1 MIIRHPEKVNKPIN
15 PIKKKP
21 SWIRSKLTNS
31 QEFFLTKNIV
41 NQYKLKTV
49 CQEANCPNITE
60 CWSKRHAT
68 FLIMGDTCTRA
79 CAFCDVITGKPKALD
94 PLEPLKISLA
104 INKLNLKHAVIT
116 SVDRDDLSDGGAFIF
131 KQCINLIHKNSP
143 GCKVEVLIPD
153 FQGDWDDLKTVMDAG
168 PETLNHNIETV
179 ERVFRSVRA
188 KGDYRLSL
196 DLLLKAKELNS
207 YSVTKSGLM
216 VGLGETW
223 DEIINTLKD
232 LRVSDCDLLTIGQYI
247 KPTSKH
253 ADVIKWYTP
262 EEFIELRSIA
272 MDLGFKGTVSGPLV
286 RSSYKADEQYYQ
298 AKRLIPIS

>member
-1 MIIRHPEKVNKPIN
+1 MTTSRRLPHWLKAKMPGGKNYIEVKNLINK
-15 PIKKKP
+15 
-21 SWIRSKLTNS
+21 NS
-31 QEFFLTKNIV
+31 LN
-41 NQYKLKTV
+41 TV
-49 CQEANCPNITE
+49 CVEAKCPNIGE
-60 CWSKRHAT
+60 CWDNRTAT
-68 FLIMGDTCTRA
+68 FMILGDICTRA
-79 CAFCDVITGKPKALD
+79 CRYCSVKSGKPIGLD
-94 PLEPLKISLA
+94 IKEPLRISDA
-104 INKLNLKHAVIT
+104 VKKLNLKYAVLT

-153 FQGDWDDLKTVMDAG
+153 FQGDWDDLKTVMDSG

-223 DEIINTLKD
+223 NEIINTLID
-232 LRVSDCDLLTIGQYI
+232 LRASDCDLLTIGQYI
-247 KPTSKH
+247 KPTPKH

-272 MDLGFKGTVSGPLV
+272 MDLGFKGAVSGPLV

>member
-1 MIIRHPEKVNKPIN
+1 MTTSRRLPEWLKAKMPGSKNYIEVKNLINK
-15 PIKKKP
+15 
-21 SWIRSKLTNS
+21 NS
-31 QEFFLTKNIV
+31 LN
-41 NQYKLKTV
+41 TV
-49 CQEANCPNITE
+49 CADAKCPNIGE
-60 CWSKRHAT
+60 CWDNRTAT
-68 FLIMGDTCTRA
+68 FMILGDICTRA
-79 CAFCDVITGKPKALD
+79 CRYCAVKSGKPIGLD
-94 PLEPLKISLA
+94 IKEPLRVSDAVK
-104 INKLNLKHAVIT
+104 KLDLKYAVLT
-116 SVDRDDLSDGGAFIF
+116 SVDRDDLPDGGSFIF

-153 FQGDWDDLKTVMDAG
+153 FQGDWNDLKTVMDAN

-179 ERVFRSVRA
+179 ERVFKSVRA

-196 DLLLKAKELNS
+196 NLLLKAKELNS

-232 LRVSDCDLLTIGQYI
+232 LRAADCDLLTIGQYI
-247 KPTSKH
+247 KPTPKH

-272 MDLGFKGTVSGPLV
+272 MDLGFKGAVSGPLV

-298 AKRLIPIS
+298 AKGLIPIS

>member
-1 MIIRHPEKVNKPIN
+1 MTTARRLPPWLKAKMPGSKNYIEVKNLIN
-15 PIKKKP
+15 N
-21 SWIRSKLTNS
+21 NS
-31 QEFFLTKNIV
+31 LN
-41 NQYKLKTV
+41 TV
-49 CQEANCPNITE
+49 CADAKCPNIGE
-60 CWSKRHAT
+60 CWDNRTAT
-68 FLIMGDTCTRA
+68 FMILGDICTRA
-79 CAFCDVITGKPKALD
+79 CRYCAVKSGKPIGLD
-94 PLEPLKISLA
+94 IKEPLRVSDAVK
-104 INKLNLKHAVIT
+104 KLGLKYAVLT

-153 FQGDWDDLKTVMDAG
+153 FQGDWDDLKTVMDAD

-179 ERVFRSVRA
+179 ERVFKSVRA

-232 LRVSDCDLLTIGQYI
+232 LRTSDCDLLTIGQYI
-247 KPTSKH
+247 KPTPKH
-253 ADVIKWYTP
+253 VDVIKWYTP

-272 MDLGFKGTVSGPLV
+272 MDLGFKGAVSGPLV

-298 AKRLIPIS
+298 AKGLIPIS

>member
-1 MIIRHPEKVNKPIN
+1 MTTARRLPPWLKAKMPGSKNYIEVKNLIN
-15 PIKKKP
+15 N
-21 SWIRSKLTNS
+21 NS
-31 QEFFLTKNIV
+31 LN
-41 NQYKLKTV
+41 TV
-49 CQEANCPNITE
+49 CADAKCPNIGE
-60 CWSKRHAT
+60 CWDNRTAT
-68 FLIMGDTCTRA
+68 FMILGDICTRA
-79 CAFCDVITGKPKALD
+79 CRYCAVKSGKPIGLD
-94 PLEPLKISLA
+94 IKEPLRVSDAVK
-104 INKLNLKHAVIT
+104 KLGLKYAVLT
-116 SVDRDDLSDGGAFIF
+116 SVDRDDLADGGAFIF
-131 KQCINLIHKNSP
+131 KQCINLIHKNSL

-153 FQGDWDDLKTVMDAG
+153 FQGDWDDLKTVMDAD

-179 ERVFRSVRA
+179 ERVFKSVRA

-232 LRVSDCDLLTIGQYI
+232 LRTSDCDLLTIGQYI
-247 KPTSKH
+247 KPTPKH
-253 ADVIKWYTP
+253 VDVIKWYTP

-272 MDLGFKGTVSGPLV
+272 MDLGFKGAVSGPLV

-298 AKRLIPIS
+298 AKRLIPII

>member
-1 MIIRHPEKVNKPIN
+1 MTTARRLPPWLKAKMPGSKNYIEVKNLIN
-15 PIKKKP
+15 N
-21 SWIRSKLTNS
+21 NS
-31 QEFFLTKNIV
+31 LN
-41 NQYKLKTV
+41 TV
-49 CQEANCPNITE
+49 CADAKCPNIGE
-60 CWSKRHAT
+60 CWDNRTAT
-68 FLIMGDTCTRA
+68 FMILGDICTRA
-79 CAFCDVITGKPKALD
+79 CRYCAVKSGKPIGLD
-94 PLEPLKISLA
+94 IKEPLRVSDAVK
-104 INKLNLKHAVIT
+104 KLGLKYAVLT

-153 FQGDWDDLKTVMDAG
+153 FQGDWDDLKTVMDAD

-179 ERVFRSVRA
+179 QRVFKSVRA

-232 LRVSDCDLLTIGQYI
+232 LRTSDCDLLTIGQYI
-247 KPTSKH
+247 KPTPKH
-253 ADVIKWYTP
+253 VDVIKWYTP

-272 MDLGFKGTVSGPLV
+272 MDLGFKGAVSGPLV

-298 AKRLIPIS
+298 AKGLIPIS

>member
-1 MIIRHPEKVNKPIN
+1 MTTSRRLPHWLKAKMPGGKNYIEVKNLINK
-15 PIKKKP
+15 
-21 SWIRSKLTNS
+21 NS
-31 QEFFLTKNIV
+31 LN
-41 NQYKLKTV
+41 TV
-49 CQEANCPNITE
+49 CVEAKCPNIGE
-60 CWSKRHAT
+60 CWDNRTAT
-68 FLIMGDTCTRA
+68 FMILVDICTRA
-79 CAFCDVITGKPKALD
+79 CRYCAVKSGKPIGLD
-94 PLEPLKISLA
+94 IKEPLRVSDAVK
-104 INKLNLKHAVIT
+104 KLNLKYAVLT

>member
-1 MIIRHPEKVNKPIN
+1 MTTSRRLPHWLKAKMPGGKIYIEVKNLINK
-15 PIKKKP
+15 
-21 SWIRSKLTNS
+21 NS
-31 QEFFLTKNIV
+31 LN
-41 NQYKLKTV
+41 TV
-49 CQEANCPNITE
+49 CVEAKCPNIGE
-60 CWSKRHAT
+60 CWDNRTAT
-68 FLIMGDTCTRA
+68 FMILGDICTRA
-79 CAFCDVITGKPKALD
+79 CRYCSVKSGKPIGLD
-94 PLEPLKISLA
+94 IKEPLRVSDAVK
-104 INKLNLKHAVIT
+104 KLNLKYAVLT

-196 DLLLKAKELNS
+196 DLLLKTKELNS

-216 VGLGETW
+216 VGLGENW
-223 DEIINTLKD
+223 DEIINTLID
-232 LRVSDCDLLTIGQYI
+232 LRASDCDLLTIGQYI
-247 KPTSKH
+247 KPTPKH
-253 ADVIKWYTP
+253 TDVIKWYTP

-272 MDLGFKGTVSGPLV
+272 MDLGFKGAVSGPLV

>member
-1 MIIRHPEKVNKPIN
+1 MTTSRRLPHWLKAKMPGGKNYIEVKNLINK
-15 PIKKKP
+15 
-21 SWIRSKLTNS
+21 NS
-31 QEFFLTKNIV
+31 LN
-41 NQYKLKTV
+41 TV
-49 CQEANCPNITE
+49 CVEAKCPNIGE
-60 CWSKRHAT
+60 CWDNRTAT
-68 FLIMGDTCTRA
+68 FMILGDICTRA
-79 CAFCDVITGKPKALD
+79 CRYCSVKSGKPIGLD
-94 PLEPLKISLA
+94 IKEPLRVSDAVK
-104 INKLNLKHAVIT
+104 KLNLKYAVLT

-196 DLLLKAKELNS
+196 DLLLKTKELNS

-216 VGLGETW
+216 VGLGENW
-223 DEIINTLKD
+223 DEIINTFID
-232 LRVSDCDLLTIGQYI
+232 LRASDCDLLTIGQYI
-247 KPTSKH
+247 KPTPKH

-272 MDLGFKGTVSGPLV
+272 MDLGFKGAVSGHLV

>member
-1 MIIRHPEKVNKPIN
+1 MTTARRLPPWLKAKMPGSKNYIEVKNLIN
-15 PIKKKP
+15 N
-21 SWIRSKLTNS
+21 NS
-31 QEFFLTKNIV
+31 LN
-41 NQYKLKTV
+41 TV
-49 CQEANCPNITE
+49 CADAKCPNIGE
-60 CWSKRHAT
+60 CWDNRTAT
-68 FLIMGDTCTRA
+68 FMILGDICTRA
-79 CAFCDVITGKPKALD
+79 CRYCAVKSGKPIGLD
-94 PLEPLKISLA
+94 IKEPLRVSDAVK
-104 INKLNLKHAVIT
+104 KLGLKYAVLT
-116 SVDRDDLSDGGAFIF
+116 SVDRDDLADGGAFIF

-153 FQGDWDDLKTVMDAG
+153 FQGDWDDLKTVMDAD

-179 ERVFRSVRA
+179 ERVFKSVRA

-232 LRVSDCDLLTIGQYI
+232 LRTSDCDLLTIGQYI
-247 KPTSKH
+247 KPTPKH
-253 ADVIKWYTP
+253 VDVIKWYTP

-272 MDLGFKGTVSGPLV
+272 MDLGFKGAVSGPLV

-298 AKRLIPIS
+298 AKGLIPIS

>member
-1 MIIRHPEKVNKPIN
+1 MTTSRRLPHWLKAKMPGGKNYIEVKNLINK
-15 PIKKKP
+15 
-21 SWIRSKLTNS
+21 NS
-31 QEFFLTKNIV
+31 LN
-41 NQYKLKTV
+41 TV
-49 CQEANCPNITE
+49 CVEAKCPNIGE
-60 CWSKRHAT
+60 CWDNRTAT
-68 FLIMGDTCTRA
+68 FMILGDICTRA
-79 CAFCDVITGKPKALD
+79 CRYCSVKSGKPIGLD
-94 PLEPLKISLA
+94 IKEPLRVSDAVK
-104 INKLNLKHAVIT
+104 KLNLKYAVLT

-196 DLLLKAKELNS
+196 DLLLKTKELNS

-216 VGLGETW
+216 VGLGENW
-223 DEIINTLKD
+223 DEIINTLID
-232 LRVSDCDLLTIGQYI
+232 LRASDCDLLTIGQYI
-247 KPTSKH
+247 KPTPKH
-253 ADVIKWYTP
+253 TDVIKWYTP

-272 MDLGFKGTVSGPLV
+272 MDLGFKGAVSGPLV

-298 AKRLIPIS
+298 AKRLIPII

>member
-1 MIIRHPEKVNKPIN
+1 MTTSRRLPQWLKAKMPGSKNYIEVKNLINK
-15 PIKKKP
+15 
-21 SWIRSKLTNS
+21 NS
-31 QEFFLTKNIV
+31 LN
-41 NQYKLKTV
+41 TV
-49 CQEANCPNITE
+49 CADAKCPNIGE
-60 CWSKRHAT
+60 CWDNRTAT
-68 FLIMGDTCTRA
+68 FMILGDICTRA
-79 CAFCDVITGKPKALD
+79 CRYCAVKSGKPIGLD
-94 PLEPLKISLA
+94 IKEPLRVSDAVK
-104 INKLNLKHAVIT
+104 KLDLKYAVLT
-116 SVDRDDLSDGGAFIF
+116 SVDRDDLSDGGSFIF

-153 FQGDWDDLKTVMDAG
+153 FQGDWNDLKTVMDAN

-179 ERVFRSVRA
+179 ERVFKSVRA

-232 LRVSDCDLLTIGQYI
+232 LRAADCDLLTIGQYI
-247 KPTSKH
+247 KPTPKH

-272 MDLGFKGTVSGPLV
+272 MDLGFKGAVSGPLV

-298 AKRLIPIS
+298 AKGLIPIS

>member
-1 MIIRHPEKVNKPIN
+1 MTTSRRLPQWLKAKMPGSKNYIEVKNLINK
-15 PIKKKP
+15 
-21 SWIRSKLTNS
+21 NS
-31 QEFFLTKNIV
+31 LN
-41 NQYKLKTV
+41 TV
-49 CQEANCPNITE
+49 CADAKCPNIGE
-60 CWSKRHAT
+60 CWDNRTAT
-68 FLIMGDTCTRA
+68 FMILGDICTRA
-79 CAFCDVITGKPKALD
+79 CRYCAVKSGKPIGLD
-94 PLEPLKISLA
+94 IKEPLRVSDAVK
-104 INKLNLKHAVIT
+104 KLDLKYAVLT
-116 SVDRDDLSDGGAFIF
+116 SVDRDDLPDGGSFIF

-153 FQGDWDDLKTVMDAG
+153 FQGDWNDLKTVMDAN

-179 ERVFRSVRA
+179 ERVFKSVRA

-232 LRVSDCDLLTIGQYI
+232 LRAADCDLLTIGQYI
-247 KPTSKH
+247 KPTPKH

-272 MDLGFKGTVSGPLV
+272 MDLEFKGAVSGPLV

-298 AKRLIPIS
+298 AKGLIPIS

>member
-1 MIIRHPEKVNKPIN
+1 MTTARRLPPWLKAKMPGSKNYIEVKNLIN
-15 PIKKKP
+15 N
-21 SWIRSKLTNS
+21 NS
-31 QEFFLTKNIV
+31 LN
-41 NQYKLKTV
+41 TV
-49 CQEANCPNITE
+49 CADAKCPNIGE
-60 CWSKRHAT
+60 CWDNKTAT
-68 FLIMGDTCTRA
+68 FMILGDICTRA
-79 CAFCDVITGKPKALD
+79 CRYCAVKSGKPIGLD
-94 PLEPLKISLA
+94 IKEPLRVSDAVK
-104 INKLNLKHAVIT
+104 KLGLKYAVLT
-116 SVDRDDLSDGGAFIF
+116 SVDRDDLADGGAFIF
-131 KQCINLIHKNSP
+131 KQCINLIHKNSL

-153 FQGDWDDLKTVMDAG
+153 FQGDWDDLKTVMDAD

-179 ERVFRSVRA
+179 ERVFKSVRA

-232 LRVSDCDLLTIGQYI
+232 LRTSDCDLLTIGQYI
-247 KPTSKH
+247 KPTPKH
-253 ADVIKWYTP
+253 VDVIKWYTP

-272 MDLGFKGTVSGPLV
+272 MDLGFKGAVSGPLV

-298 AKRLIPIS
+298 AKGLISIS

>member
-1 MIIRHPEKVNKPIN
+1 MTTSRRLPHWLKAKMPGGKNYIEVKNLINK
-15 PIKKKP
+15 
-21 SWIRSKLTNS
+21 NS
-31 QEFFLTKNIV
+31 LN
-41 NQYKLKTV
+41 TV
-49 CQEANCPNITE
+49 CVEAKCPNIGE
-60 CWSKRHAT
+60 CWDNRTAT
-68 FLIMGDTCTRA
+68 FMILGDICTRA
-79 CAFCDVITGKPKALD
+79 CRYCSVKSGKPIGLD
-94 PLEPLKISLA
+94 IKEPLRVSDAVK
-104 INKLNLKHAVIT
+104 KLNLKYAVLT

-153 FQGDWDDLKTVMDAG
+153 FQGDWDDLKTVMDSG

-223 DEIINTLKD
+223 NEIINTLID
-232 LRVSDCDLLTIGQYI
+232 LRASDCDLLTIGQYI
-247 KPTSKH
+247 KPTPKH

-262 EEFIELRSIA
+262 DEFIELRSIA
-272 MDLGFKGTVSGPLV
+272 MDLGFKGVVSGPLV

>member
-1 MIIRHPEKVNKPIN
+1 MTTSRRLPHWLKAKMPGGKNYIEVKNLINK
-15 PIKKKP
+15 
-21 SWIRSKLTNS
+21 NS
-31 QEFFLTKNIV
+31 LN
-41 NQYKLKTV
+41 TV
-49 CQEANCPNITE
+49 CVEAKCPNIGE
-60 CWSKRHAT
+60 CWDNRTAT
-68 FLIMGDTCTRA
+68 FMILGDICTRA
-79 CAFCDVITGKPKALD
+79 CRYCSVKSGKPIGLD
-94 PLEPLKISLA
+94 IKEPLRVSDAVK
-104 INKLNLKHAVIT
+104 KLNLKYAVLT

-216 VGLGETW
+216 VGLGENW
-223 DEIINTLKD
+223 DEIINTLID
-232 LRVSDCDLLTIGQYI
+232 LRASDCDLLTIGQYI
-247 KPTSKH
+247 KPTPKH

-272 MDLGFKGTVSGPLV
+272 MDLGFKGAVSGPLV

-298 AKRLIPIS
+298 AKRLIPII

>member
-1 MIIRHPEKVNKPIN
+1 MTTSRRL
-15 PIKKKP
+15 P
-21 SWIRSKLTNS
+21 SWLKAKMPGSKNYIEVKNLINKNS
-31 QEFFLTKNIV
+31 LN
-41 NQYKLKTV
+41 TV
-49 CQEANCPNITE
+49 CADAKCPNIGE
-60 CWSKRHAT
+60 CWDNRTAT
-68 FLIMGDTCTRA
+68 FMILGDICTRA
-79 CAFCDVITGKPKALD
+79 CRYCAVKSGKPIGLD
-94 PLEPLKISLA
+94 IKEPLRVSDAVK
-104 INKLNLKHAVIT
+104 KLGLKYAVLT
-116 SVDRDDLSDGGAFIF
+116 SVDRDDLPDGGAFIF

-153 FQGDWDDLKTVMDAG
+153 FQGDWDDLKTVMDSN

-179 ERVFRSVRA
+179 ERVFKSVRA
-188 KGDYRLSL
+188 KGNYRLSL

-232 LRVSDCDLLTIGQYI
+232 LRESDCDLLTIGQYI
-247 KPTSKH
+247 KPTPKH

-272 MDLGFKGTVSGPLV
+272 MDLGFKGAVSGPLV
-286 RSSYKADEQYYQ
+286 RSSYKADEKYYQ
-298 AKRLIPIS
+298 AKGLIPIN

>member
-1 MIIRHPEKVNKPIN
+1 MTTSRRLPHWLKAKMPGGKNYIEVKNLINK
-15 PIKKKP
+15 
-21 SWIRSKLTNS
+21 NS
-31 QEFFLTKNIV
+31 LN
-41 NQYKLKTV
+41 TV
-49 CQEANCPNITE
+49 CVEAKCPNIGE
-60 CWSKRHAT
+60 CWDNRTAT
-68 FLIMGDTCTRA
+68 FMILGDICTRA
-79 CAFCDVITGKPKALD
+79 CRYCSVKSGKPIGLD
-94 PLEPLKISLA
+94 IKEPLRVSDAVK
-104 INKLNLKHAVIT
+104 KLNLKYAVLT

-188 KGDYRLSL
+188 TGDYRLSL
-196 DLLLKAKELNS
+196 DLLLKTKELNS

-216 VGLGETW
+216 VGLGENW
-223 DEIINTLKD
+223 DEIINTLID
-232 LRVSDCDLLTIGQYI
+232 LRASDCDLLTIGQYI
-247 KPTSKH
+247 KPTPKH
-253 ADVIKWYTP
+253 TDVIKWYTP

-272 MDLGFKGTVSGPLV
+272 MDLGFKGAVSGPLV

>member
-1 MIIRHPEKVNKPIN
+1 MTTSRRL
-15 PIKKKP
+15 P
-21 SWIRSKLTNS
+21 SWLKAKMPGSKNYIEVKNLINKNS
-31 QEFFLTKNIV
+31 LN
-41 NQYKLKTV
+41 TV
-49 CQEANCPNITE
+49 CADAKCPNIGE
-60 CWSKRHAT
+60 CWDNRTAT
-68 FLIMGDTCTRA
+68 FMILGDICTRA
-79 CAFCDVITGKPKALD
+79 CRYCAVKSGKPIGLD
-94 PLEPLKISLA
+94 IKEPLRVSDAVK
-104 INKLNLKHAVIT
+104 KLGLKYAVLT
-116 SVDRDDLSDGGAFIF
+116 SVDRDDLPDGGAFIF
-131 KQCINLIHKNSP
+131 KQCIKLIHKKSP

-153 FQGDWDDLKTVMDAG
+153 FQGDWDDLKTVMDSN

-179 ERVFRSVRA
+179 ERVFKSVRA
-188 KGDYRLSL
+188 KGNYRLSL

-232 LRVSDCDLLTIGQYI
+232 LRESDCDLLTIGQYI
-247 KPTSKH
+247 KPTPKH

-272 MDLGFKGTVSGPLV
+272 MDLGFKGAVSGPLV

-298 AKRLIPIS
+298 AKGLIPIN

>member
-1 MIIRHPEKVNKPIN
+1 MTTSRRLPHWLKAKMPGGKNYIEVKNLINK
-15 PIKKKP
+15 
-21 SWIRSKLTNS
+21 NS
-31 QEFFLTKNIV
+31 LN
-41 NQYKLKTV
+41 TV
-49 CQEANCPNITE
+49 CVEAKCPNIGE
-60 CWSKRHAT
+60 CWDNRTAT
-68 FLIMGDTCTRA
+68 FMILGDICTRA
-79 CAFCDVITGKPKALD
+79 CRYCAVKSGKPIGLD
-94 PLEPLKISLA
+94 IKEPLRVSDAVK
-104 INKLNLKHAVIT
+104 KLNLKYAVLT

-247 KPTSKH
+247 KPTPKH

>member
-1 MIIRHPEKVNKPIN
+1 MTTSRRLPQWLKAKMPGSKNYIEVKNLINK
-15 PIKKKP
+15 
-21 SWIRSKLTNS
+21 NS
-31 QEFFLTKNIV
+31 LN
-41 NQYKLKTV
+41 TV
-49 CQEANCPNITE
+49 CADAKCPNIGE
-60 CWSKRHAT
+60 CWDNRTAT
-68 FLIMGDTCTRA
+68 FMILGDICTRA
-79 CAFCDVITGKPKALD
+79 CRYCAVKSGKPIGLD
-94 PLEPLKISLA
+94 IKEPLRVSDAVK
-104 INKLNLKHAVIT
+104 KLDLKYAVLT
-116 SVDRDDLSDGGAFIF
+116 SVDRDDLPDGGSFIF

-153 FQGDWDDLKTVMDAG
+153 FQGDWNDLKTVMDAN

-179 ERVFRSVRA
+179 ERVFKSVRA

-196 DLLLKAKELNS
+196 NLLLKAKELNS

-232 LRVSDCDLLTIGQYI
+232 LRTSDCDLLTIGQYI
-247 KPTSKH
+247 KPTPKH

-272 MDLGFKGTVSGPLV
+272 MDLGFKGAVSGPLV

-298 AKRLIPIS
+298 AKGLIPIS

>member
-1 MIIRHPEKVNKPIN
+1 MTTARRLPPWLKAKMPGSKNYIEVKNLIN
-15 PIKKKP
+15 N
-21 SWIRSKLTNS
+21 NS
-31 QEFFLTKNIV
+31 LN
-41 NQYKLKTV
+41 TV
-49 CQEANCPNITE
+49 CADAKCPNIGE
-60 CWSKRHAT
+60 CWDNRTAT
-68 FLIMGDTCTRA
+68 FMILGDICTRA
-79 CAFCDVITGKPKALD
+79 CRYCAVKSGKPIGLD
-94 PLEPLKISLA
+94 IKEPLRVSDAVK
-104 INKLNLKHAVIT
+104 KLGLKYAVLT
-116 SVDRDDLSDGGAFIF
+116 SVDRDDLADGGAFIF

-153 FQGDWDDLKTVMDAG
+153 FQGDWDDLKTVMDAD

-179 ERVFRSVRA
+179 QRVFKSVRA

-232 LRVSDCDLLTIGQYI
+232 LRTSDCDLLTIGQYI
-247 KPTSKH
+247 KPTPKH
-253 ADVIKWYTP
+253 VDVIKWYTP

-272 MDLGFKGTVSGPLV
+272 MDLGFKGAVSGPLV

-298 AKRLIPIS
+298 AKGLIPIS

>member
-1 MIIRHPEKVNKPIN
+1 M
-15 PIKKKP
+15 
-21 SWIRSKLTNS
+21 
-31 QEFFLTKNIV
+31 
-41 NQYKLKTV
+41 
-49 CQEANCPNITE
+49 
-60 CWSKRHAT
+60 
-68 FLIMGDTCTRA
+68 
-79 CAFCDVITGKPKALD
+79 
-94 PLEPLKISLA
+94 
-104 INKLNLKHAVIT
+104 T
-116 SVDRDDLSDGGAFIF
+116 SVDRDDLPAGGAFIF

-153 FQGDWDDLKTVMDAG
+153 FQGDWDDLKTVMDSN

-179 ERVFRSVRA
+179 ERVFKSVRA
-188 KGDYRLSL
+188 KGNYRLSL

-232 LRVSDCDLLTIGQYI
+232 LRESDCDLLTIGQYI
-247 KPTSKH
+247 KPTPKH

-272 MDLGFKGTVSGPLV
+272 MDLGFKGAVSGPLV

-298 AKRLIPIS
+298 AKGLSPIN

>member
-1 MIIRHPEKVNKPIN
+1 MTTSRRLPHWLKAKMPGGKNYIEVKNLINK
-15 PIKKKP
+15 
-21 SWIRSKLTNS
+21 NS
-31 QEFFLTKNIV
+31 LN
-41 NQYKLKTV
+41 TV
-49 CQEANCPNITE
+49 CVEAKCPNIGE
-60 CWSKRHAT
+60 CWDNRTAT
-68 FLIMGDTCTRA
+68 FMILGDICTRA
-79 CAFCDVITGKPKALD
+79 CRYCAVKSGKPIGLD
-94 PLEPLKISLA
+94 IKEPLRVSDAVK
-104 INKLNLKHAVIT
+104 KLNLKYAVLT

-223 DEIINTLKD
+223 DEILNTLKD

>member
-1 MIIRHPEKVNKPIN
+1 MTTARRLPPWLKAKMPGSKNYIEVKNLIN
-15 PIKKKP
+15 N
-21 SWIRSKLTNS
+21 NS
-31 QEFFLTKNIV
+31 LN
-41 NQYKLKTV
+41 TV
-49 CQEANCPNITE
+49 CADAKCPNIGE
-60 CWSKRHAT
+60 CWDNRTAT
-68 FLIMGDTCTRA
+68 FMILGDICTRA
-79 CAFCDVITGKPKALD
+79 CRYCAVKSGKPIGLD
-94 PLEPLKISLA
+94 IKEPLRVSDAVK
-104 INKLNLKHAVIT
+104 KLGLKYAVLT
-116 SVDRDDLSDGGAFIF
+116 SVDRDDLADGGAFIF
-131 KQCINLIHKNSP
+131 KQCINLIHKNSL

-153 FQGDWDDLKTVMDAG
+153 FQGDWDDLKTVMDAD

-179 ERVFRSVRA
+179 ERVFKSVRA

-232 LRVSDCDLLTIGQYI
+232 LRTSDCDLLTIGQYI
-247 KPTSKH
+247 KPTPKH
-253 ADVIKWYTP
+253 VDVIKWYTP

-272 MDLGFKGTVSGPLV
+272 MDLGFKGAVSGPLV

-298 AKRLIPIS
+298 AKGLIPIS

>member
-1 MIIRHPEKVNKPIN
+1 MTTSRRLPHWLKAKMPGGKNYIEVKNLINK
-15 PIKKKP
+15 
-21 SWIRSKLTNS
+21 NS
-31 QEFFLTKNIV
+31 LN
-41 NQYKLKTV
+41 TV
-49 CQEANCPNITE
+49 CVEAKCPNIGE
-60 CWSKRHAT
+60 CWDNRTAT
-68 FLIMGDTCTRA
+68 FMILGDICTRA
-79 CAFCDVITGKPKALD
+79 CRYCAVKSGKPIGLD
-94 PLEPLKISLA
+94 IKEPLRVSDAVK
-104 INKLNLKHAVIT
+104 KLNLKYAVLT

-153 FQGDWDDLKTVMDAG
+153 FQGDWDDLKTVMNAG

-188 KGDYRLSL
+188 KRDYRLSL

-272 MDLGFKGTVSGPLV
+272 MDLGFKGAVSGPLV

>member
-1 MIIRHPEKVNKPIN
+1 MTTSRRLPQWLKAKMPGSKNYIEVKNLINK
-15 PIKKKP
+15 
-21 SWIRSKLTNS
+21 NS
-31 QEFFLTKNIV
+31 LN
-41 NQYKLKTV
+41 TV
-49 CQEANCPNITE
+49 CADAKCPNIGE
-60 CWSKRHAT
+60 CWDNRTAT
-68 FLIMGDTCTRA
+68 FMILGDICTRA
-79 CAFCDVITGKPKALD
+79 CRYCAVKSGKPIGLD
-94 PLEPLKISLA
+94 IKEPLRVSDAVK
-104 INKLNLKHAVIT
+104 KLDLKYAVLT
-116 SVDRDDLSDGGAFIF
+116 SVDRDDLPDGGSFIF

-153 FQGDWDDLKTVMDAG
+153 FQGDWNDLKTVMDAN

-179 ERVFRSVRA
+179 ERVFKSVRA

-232 LRVSDCDLLTIGQYI
+232 LRAADCDLLTIGQYI
-247 KPTSKH
+247 KPTPKH
-253 ADVIKWYTP
+253 VDVIKWYTP

-272 MDLGFKGTVSGPLV
+272 KDLGFKGAVSGPLV

-298 AKRLIPIS
+298 AKGLIPIS

>member
-1 MIIRHPEKVNKPIN
+1 MTTARRLPPWLKAKMPGSKNYIEVKNLIN
-15 PIKKKP
+15 N
-21 SWIRSKLTNS
+21 NS
-31 QEFFLTKNIV
+31 LN
-41 NQYKLKTV
+41 TV
-49 CQEANCPNITE
+49 CADAKCPNIGE
-60 CWSKRHAT
+60 CWDNRTAT
-68 FLIMGDTCTRA
+68 FMILGDICTRA
-79 CAFCDVITGKPKALD
+79 CRYCAVKSGKPIGLD
-94 PLEPLKISLA
+94 IKEPLRVSDAVK
-104 INKLNLKHAVIT
+104 KLGLKYAVLT

-131 KQCINLIHKNSP
+131 KQCINLIHKNSL

-153 FQGDWDDLKTVMDAG
+153 FQGDWDDLKTVMDAN

-179 ERVFRSVRA
+179 ERVFKSVRA

-232 LRVSDCDLLTIGQYI
+232 LRTSDCDLLTIGQYI
-247 KPTSKH
+247 KPTPKH
-253 ADVIKWYTP
+253 VDVIKWYTP

-272 MDLGFKGTVSGPLV
+272 MDLGFKGAVSGPLV

-298 AKRLIPIS
+298 AKGLIPIS

>member
-1 MIIRHPEKVNKPIN
+1 MTTSRRLPHWLKAKMPGGKNYIEVKNLINK
-15 PIKKKP
+15 
-21 SWIRSKLTNS
+21 NS
-31 QEFFLTKNIV
+31 LN
-41 NQYKLKTV
+41 TV
-49 CQEANCPNITE
+49 CVEAKCPNIGE
-60 CWSKRHAT
+60 CWDNRTAT
-68 FLIMGDTCTRA
+68 FMILGDICTRA
-79 CAFCDVITGKPKALD
+79 CRYCSVKSGKPIGLD
-94 PLEPLKISLA
+94 IKEPLRVSDAVK
-104 INKLNLKHAVIT
+104 KLNLKYAVLT

-196 DLLLKAKELNS
+196 DLLLKTKELNS

-216 VGLGETW
+216 VGLGENW
-223 DEIINTLKD
+223 DEIINTLID
-232 LRVSDCDLLTIGQYI
+232 LRASDCDLLTIGQYI
-247 KPTSKH
+247 KPTPKH
-253 ADVIKWYTP
+253 TDVIKWYTP

-272 MDLGFKGTVSGPLV
+272 MDLGFKGAVSGPLV